1 MKVRKVYMNKGHYDN
16 KNDLLRELKKRK
28 LMADNAISA
37 TFSTYMIM
45 SLFTLMTD
53 FEYDQEN
60 VEAYRECFLNH
71 LAEYE
76 DGKLTVNEMEK
87 QLFDNLGVVVE
98 KPKMR

>member
-1 MKVRKVYMNKGHYDN
+1 MSNRHYDD

-28 LMADNAISA
+28 LMADNAITA

-76 DGKLTVNEMEK
+76 DGKLTVKEMEK
-87 QLFDNLGVVVE
+87 QLFDNLGVLVE
-98 KPKMR
+98 MPQMR